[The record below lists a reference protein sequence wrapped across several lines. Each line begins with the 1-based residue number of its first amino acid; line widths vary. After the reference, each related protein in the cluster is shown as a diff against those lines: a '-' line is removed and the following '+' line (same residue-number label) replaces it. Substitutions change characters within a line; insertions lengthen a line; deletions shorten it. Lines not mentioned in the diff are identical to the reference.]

1 MFLLLLSATLAAT
14 TDAALLGFD
23 TQDSSPRMH

>member
-1 MFLLLLSATLAAT
+1 MFLFLSATLAAT